1 MSENQM
7 DINYYVNITKEFSS
21 KIKASLCHNSQIIKY
36 QSHGFDVEENL
47 TTLAK
52 FRGIQASCKYAEAF
66 KIIKQLS
73 K

>member
-1 MSENQM
+1 M

-52 FRGIQASCKYAEAF
+52 FRGIQANCKYAEGF
-66 KIIKQLS
+66 HLIKGVQ